1 MDQENEFI
9 KKDEMPSFA
18 HNSTDVE
25 KAELLTSGDT
35 VHIVY
40 NGEKYDDRESTWETL
55 HGQDGSLLFLK
66 QQSWQKNDF
75 QFSCMKKSIEQAV
88 KNGFFPTRIED
99 SSFGSYLVLDEEKNR
114 VGIFNPKDE
123 EEYATRN
130 PSRIGWLQKMFRLCC
145 PRRGCILA
153 NQAYL
158 SEVGA
163 SIVDECL
170 DLKIVPKTKVA
181 YLASPTF
188 NYSSA
193 EKRKAEQQREHISG
207 VNLPD
212 KVGSLQCVV
221 EGFQPCTFWLKVFA
235 SKKLLDDELK
245 YELQLLFERVI
256 ILDYIIRNTNR
267 TAENLLISYND
278 TRKGDENYAVNM
290 AAVDNRYAFPYRH
303 PRRRRPYTY
312 YWATLPL
319 AKRPFSNETRS
330 FILRR
335 LNDAKRMSSLFEHL
349 KKLFELDENF
359 DQDYFKLQMMLMQG
373 QIFNLKMALENGET
387 PYELVERCPIYVH
400 THPDDIT
407 LPMNIVTDKTLHL
420 MKGKY

>member
-1 MDQENEFI
+1 
-9 KKDEMPSFA
+9 
-18 HNSTDVE
+18 
-25 KAELLTSGDT
+25 
-35 VHIVY
+35 
-40 NGEKYDDRESTWETL
+40 
-55 HGQDGSLLFLK
+55 
-66 QQSWQKNDF
+66 
-75 QFSCMKKSIEQAV
+75 EQAV

-207 VNLPD
+207 VNLPN

-221 EGFQPCTFWLKVFA
+221 EGFQPCTFWLK
-235 SKKLLDDELK
+235 
-245 YELQLLFERVI
+245 
-256 ILDYIIRNTNR
+256 
-267 TAENLLISYND
+267 
-278 TRKGDENYAVNM
+278 
-290 AAVDNRYAFPYRH
+290 
-303 PRRRRPYTY
+303 
-312 YWATLPL
+312 
-319 AKRPFSNETRS
+319 
-330 FILRR
+330 
-335 LNDAKRMSSLFEHL
+335 
-349 KKLFELDENF
+349 
-359 DQDYFKLQMMLMQG
+359 
-373 QIFNLKMALENGET
+373 
-387 PYELVERCPIYVH
+387 
-400 THPDDIT
+400 
-407 LPMNIVTDKTLHL
+407 
-420 MKGKY
+420 